1 MRIKRRNKNFK
12 RNGGL
17 VLLKQINSTGGSVYT
32 TKIFTSKELAKAT
45 GNFSETRVPG
55 HGSQGRVYKDMLIDE
70 IQIQNFI
77 NELVVLSHLS
87 HMNIVKLIGFCL
99 ETQVPLHVYEY
110 ISHENLFD
118 RIHDNEAG
126 DKRWLVGKCA

>member
-1 MRIKRRNKNFK
+1 MRIKRNR
-12 RNGGL
+12 GL
-17 VLLKQINSTGGSVYT
+17 VLLKQIISTGGSVYT

-45 GNFSETRVPG
+45 GNFSKTRVPG
-55 HGSQGRVYKDMLIDE
+55 HGSQGRVYKGMLIDE

-99 ETQVPLHVYEY
+99 ETQVPLLVYEY
-110 ISHENLFD
+110 ISHGNLFD

-126 DKRWLVGKCA
+126 E